1 MSRPPREPELD
12 LSPSP
17 GDEVKDTTCYMCAC
31 RCGIRVW
38 IADGQI
44 RYIQG
49 NRAHP
54 VNKGVLCAKGAAG
67 IMQHNSPARLSKP
80 LLRTGERGS
89 GEFREIEWD
98 EALALA
104 ASWLA
109 PIRERNPDELA
120 FFTGRD
126 QSQALTGWWAQQF
139 GTVNYAAHGGFC
151 SVNMAA
157 GGLYTLGGSVWEFG
171 EPDWEHARYF
181 MLWGVA
187 EDHDSNPIK
196 LGLGR
201 LKERGAKIVAV
212 NPVRTGY
219 GAIADEWI
227 GIRPGTDGL
236 FAFALIHELLR
247 MDRID
252 LDYLVRYANAHWLV
266 VRDPG
271 GAEDGLFAR
280 DSEGHVLCWDRGDD
294 APAAEAPPAV
304 SSSLRVAQGG
314 SREGVAVDLQHSTPQ
329 GEEHPSPTLSFAL
342 GETEGADASA
352 AGALARAD
360 AIDISPA
367 VVGEYTL
374 PDGRNAVPVFQLIA
388 ERYLDPQYAPDAVAG
403 RCGIPAQTIRRI
415 ARELAEA
422 AFDSKLSLPIAWTDS
437 WGREHTTME
446 GRPVAMHAMRG
457 ISAHS
462 NGFHTCRALHLLQLL
477 LGAVDAPGS
486 FRFQP
491 PFPKPVPP
499 ANRPGK
505 TRREDGSLDAA
516 PLGFVHGPEDL
527 LVDQAGNPRRIDHAF
542 SWAYPLAAH
551 GMLHTVI
558 RNAHA
563 GDPYRIDT
571 LLMFMANMSWNSAMN
586 TRETMHWLTDRDD
599 TGEYRIPRIIYSDA
613 YASEMVAYADLVLPD
628 TTYLERFDAISLLDR
643 PISDADGASDAIRH
657 PVFDPATQLDDRG
670 RPRDVRGFQSAL
682 LDLGAR
688 LGLPGM
694 VHADGSARYRDYA
707 DYIVRHERAPGV
719 GLLAGWRGAEG
730 DTQGKGAPNPEQLQR
745 YIAHGGFW
753 HAPLPESARYFK
765 MANRDYLRWA
775 QGFGFV
781 ASDAPIVMQLYSET
795 LQKFRLAAQGHG
807 ALQPPERHRERVAT
821 YFDPLPI
828 WYEPFEH
835 AQTARYVAPG
845 TREPEEAEEAGEA
858 GEAGEADRARRR
870 SDAPNVDGSDTS
882 QTPGPESR
890 VADFPLHAITQR
902 PMFMYHAW
910 GSQNAWLRQIAA
922 RNWLYLHPDTAR
934 RYGVADEGWV
944 EVRSHHGAIRVQARL
959 SSNVQPDTVWTWNAI
974 GKRRGAWKLAKDAP
988 EAARGFLLNHLISDR
1003 TPRGDYANADP
1014 VTGQAAWFD
1023 LRVSIAPVM
1032 AGAQDDAET
1041 SPQFRPLGFE
1051 AAEDRPLRY
1060 GANLRRR
1067 RETAK

>member
-1 MSRPPREPELD
+1 MAEPVLN

-17 GDEVKDTTCYMCAC
+17 GDEVKTTTCYMCAC
-31 RCGIRVW
+31 RCGIKVW
-38 IADGQI
+38 LQDGQI

-49 NRAHP
+49 NRDHP
-54 VNKGVLCAKGAAG
+54 VNQGVLCAKGASG
-67 IMQHNSPARLSKP
+67 IMQHYSPARLRKP
-80 LLRTGERGS
+80 LLRVGERGS

-98 EALALA
+98 EALDLA
-104 ASWLA
+104 TSWLK

-157 GGLYTLGGSVWEFG
+157 GGLYSVGGSFWEFG
-171 EPDWEHARYF
+171 EPDWEHTKYL

-196 LGLGR
+196 LGLGK
-201 LKERGAKIVAV
+201 LKAHGAKIVAV
-212 NPVRTGY
+212 NPVRSGY

-236 FAFALIHELLR
+236 FAFALAHELLR

-266 VRDPG
+266 IDNPG
-271 GAEDGLFAR
+271 GADDGLFAR
-280 DSEGHVLCWDRGDD
+280 DADGRPLCHV
-294 APAAEAPPAV
+294 
-304 SSSLRVAQGG
+304 GG
-314 SREGVAVDLQHSTPQ
+314 
-329 GEEHPSPTLSFAL
+329 PSGPTLPGDGIGPEGPPTGNFAQ
-342 GETEGADASA
+342 
-352 AGALARAD
+352 AD
-360 AIDISPA
+360 AIDIAPA
-367 VVGEYTL
+367 VVGNYVL
-374 PDGRNAVPVFQLIA
+374 ADGRKARPVFQLIVD
-388 ERYLDPQYAPDAVAG
+388 RYLDPQYSPDAVSE
-403 RCGIPAQTIRRI
+403 RCGIPANTIRRI

-437 WGREHTTME
+437 WGREHASMD

-486 FRFQP
+486 FRYQP
-491 PFPKPVPP
+491 PFPKPIPP

-505 TRREDGSLDAA
+505 TRKPDGLLDAP

-527 LVDQAGNPRRIDHAF
+527 VVDANGQPRRIDHAY

-551 GMLHTVI
+551 GMMHTVI

-563 GDPYRIDT
+563 GDPYKIDT

-586 TRETMHWLTDRDD
+586 TGQTMQWLTDKDEA
-599 TGEYRIPRIIYSDA
+599 GEYRIPRIIYSDA

-657 PVFDPATQLDDRG
+657 PVFDPATQAGEDG
-670 RPRDVRGFQSAL
+670 QPRDVRGFQSVL
-682 LDLGAR
+682 IDLGVR
-688 LGLPGM
+688 LGLPGL
-694 VHADGSARYRDYA
+694 VNEDGSARYRDYA

-719 GLLAGWRGAEG
+719 GLLAGWRGEHG
-730 DTQGKGAPNPEQLQR
+730 DSHGKGAPNPDQLQR
-745 YIAHGGFW
+745 YIDNGGFW
-753 HAPLPESARYFK
+753 REEIPESARYFK
-765 MANRDYLRWA
+765 MANRDYLQWA
-775 QGFGFV
+775 QRFGFV
-781 ASDAPIVMQLYSET
+781 PNDAPIVLQLYSET

-807 ALQPPERHRERVAT
+807 AVQPPPEHRERVAT

-835 AQTARYVAPG
+835 DQT
-845 TREPEEAEEAGEA
+845 
-858 GEAGEADRARRR
+858 
-870 SDAPNVDGSDTS
+870 
-882 QTPGPESR
+882 SR
-890 VADFPLHAITQR
+890 TTFPLNAVTQR
-902 PMFMYHAW
+902 PMFMYHSW
-910 GSQNAWLRQIAA
+910 GSQNAWQRQIAT
-922 RNWLYLHPDTAR
+922 RNYLYLHPDTGAH
-934 RYGVADEGWV
+934 YGIADEDWI
-944 EVRSHHGAIRVQARL
+944 EVTSHNGTIRVQAKFAA
-959 SSNVQPDTVWTWNAI
+959 NVQPDTVWSWNAI
-974 GKRRGAWKLAKDAP
+974 GKRKGAWRLAKDAP
-988 EAARGFLLNHLISDR
+988 EAEKGFLLNHLISDI
-1003 TPRGDYANADP
+1003 TPSGDYANADP

-1023 LRVSIAPVM
+1023 LRVSICK
-1032 AGAQDDAET
+1032 AGPGVEESA
-1041 SPQFRPLGFE
+1041 PQFAPLHFSTADE
-1051 AAEDRPLRY
+1051 RPLRY
-1060 GANLRRR
+1060 GAEL
-1067 RETAK
+1067 RETTSRRGNKDTTR